1 MKMKKTPKTRFIFAL
16 ILLCILSSLYVVAL
30 PSQPKI
36 THISNETSAAAGI
49 GAPRA
54 GDPGG
59 YIVTI
64 TLNGTQQNF
73 KWKAYVGNVT
83 GQLVLEDASQYSI
96 YEWDMG
102 LNSTGNVLVSRNDT
116 VNWND
121 INCTNQTE
129 KENEDSTMNLDSSTP
144 NSINKTFNETIHKSF
159 VLSGDTYFNST
170 CYSIATYIN
179 DSAQNFT
186 ENSSFQEILMS
197 DNNSN
202 LVYLT
207 ILEQNQGGFDNNN
220 YDFQA
225 IVAESEVSGPTTYYF
240 YLELQ

>member
-1 MKMKKTPKTRFIFAL
+1 
-16 ILLCILSSLYVVAL
+16 
-30 PSQPKI
+30 
-36 THISNETSAAAGI
+36 
-49 GAPRA
+49 
-54 GDPGG
+54 
-59 YIVTI
+59 
-64 TLNGTQQNF
+64 
-73 KWKAYVGNVT
+73 
-83 GQLVLEDASQYSI
+83 
-96 YEWDMG
+96 
-102 LNSTGNVLVSRNDT
+102 
-116 VNWND
+116 
-121 INCTNQTE
+121 
-129 KENEDSTMNLDSSTP
+129 
-144 NSINKTFNETIHKSF
+144 NKTFNETIHKSF